1 MLDTLFTWPT
11 VAVSLLTL
19 VIASSCVMLHHDALS
34 WLHKR
39 LPKMHGP
46 RQQRVLRIIFAIL
59 ALHSAE
65 IFLFALGYL
74 ALLQDPQYGSLV
86 GIGSVGIVECGYF
99 SAVVYTTLGLGDI
112 VPQGAIRIMVGPQ
125 ALLGFVLITWSASFT
140 FIEMQRYWNDRRD

>member
-1 MLDTLFTWPT
+1 MIDTLFTWPT

-19 VIASSCVMLHHDALS
+19 AIASSCVVLHYEALS
-34 WLHKR
+34 WLHGR
-39 LPKMHGP
+39 LPQMRGP
-46 RQQRVLRIIFAIL
+46 RQQRVLRLIFAIL
-59 ALHSAE
+59 VLHSAE

-86 GIGSVGIVECGYF
+86 GIGTVGIVECGYF

-140 FIEMQRYWNDRRD
+140 FIEMQRYWNDRRE